1 MDVPTVVVVFATLV
15 AVILA
20 PIAKS
25 IVAFTGLL
33 VAVLLSPTLSLTQL
47 ASAVDWNVLAVLL
60 GTWVIINYMLRSNLP
75 SYVAYQI
82 SVKVRSLRLTLLVLT
97 VVAGLVSTFLA
108 NVQVVLLFA
117 PVAMT
122 LGRIAGLDPLKVSMV
137 VALAANYMGTAL
149 MLGDLP
155 PLLLHSVAGAEFF
168 DYIWFKG
175 RPGSFPLLITSFL
188 ATTALFYRHWFSPK
202 VRNHL
207 EDTRSFEKP
216 VLMKVPAVASAIAL
230 TVLAILAAVRPIIG
244 LPLGALAM
252 VVALLTAAALEV
264 LRTLGLGRRVAGF
277 DEVLKDIEWEALAF
291 YAALFGLT
299 KALDAAGFFEEVSL
313 YVVQLVK
320 LSTALAYS
328 SLYWVTAGLSMLI
341 EHDALLLVLLYVVRD
356 AAKVLAFDPWPYYWG
371 LAWSATLGSNATI
384 AAAPTLYLALILA
397 EKYDQVRR
405 SWRDWLGIT
414 LPFTLVSL
422 VVHFTLTLP
431 FFTL

>member
-1 MDVPTVVVVFATLV
+1 MDVPTVIVVFATLI

-60 GTWVIINYMLRSNLP
+60 GTWIIVNYMLRSNLP

-82 SVKVRSLRLTLLVLT
+82 SVRVRSLRLTLLAIT

-117 PVAMT
+117 PVAMI
-122 LGRIAGLDPLKVSMV
+122 LGRVAGVDPLRVSMV
-137 VALAANYMGTAL
+137 VALAANYMGIAL

-168 DYIWFKG
+168 DFIWFRG
-175 RPGSFPLLITSFL
+175 RPSSFFLLTTSFIATIAVFYRYWFRPRVGKHL
-188 ATTALFYRHWFSPK
+188 ENTWSFERPVLQRVPAAVSTTAL
-202 VRNHL
+202 V
-207 EDTRSFEKP
+207 
-216 VLMKVPAVASAIAL
+216 
-230 TVLAILAAVRPIIG
+230 VLAVLAAVRPLIG
-244 LPLGALAM
+244 LPLGALAV
-252 VVALLTAAALEV
+252 VVALLTAAVLEV
-264 LRTLGLGRRVAGF
+264 LRVLGPCREVARFG
-277 DEVLKDIEWEALAF
+277 EVLRDIEWEALAF

-299 KALDAAGFFEEVSL
+299 GALDAAGFFDEVASYMVRL
-313 YVVQLVK
+313 LR
-320 LSTALAYS
+320 LGTTLAYS
-328 SLYWVTAGLSMLI
+328 SLYWVTAGLGTLI
-341 EHDALLLVLLYVVRD
+341 EPTALLLVLLYVVRD
-356 AAKVLAFDPWPYYWG
+356 SAKVLEFDPWPYYWG
-371 LAWSATLGSNATI
+371 LTWSATLGSNATI
-384 AAAPTLYLALILA
+384 AAAPALYLALILA

-422 VVHFTLTLP
+422 AIHFTIALP
-431 FFTL
+431 FFAL